1 MADSVYLNSR
11 GLYQTVWPIDAKV
24 VQGLHLGRKWLLLD
38 KKMDIPF
45 DVATPTQ
52 RKLRGQY
59 QQDKDIVL
67 SSSNNGDKGF
77 NFMFKLTGSGGFAN
91 MYVFCEL
98 GKPLSFSYEIGGDCF
113 TYPAPITNE
122 VSSITIDKS
131 NSISIKVDFSAV
143 HALKSTPKGSA
154 WSVGANNYWTQIIT
168 IKKTNKASDDGYY
181 GAFNVEMANAW
192 DETGLPGN
200 LITQLIMAGDGG
212 INFNDFVDID
222 EHLYAK
228 ENGES
233 TDTQTMVKNMYR
245 FESEIKYYYTQ
256 DSYLGCADTDKYL
269 LQEDI
274 DWKSTHD
281 FDIRDSYIEM
291 TIEIDGATNSTD
303 NYTGFNPSSPKR
315 LEKIILPTELAQL
328 APQTAMNDGLV
339 FCGESGSRITGAKYD
354 DEGIAL
360 FSFQDSTE
368 CVIPDPEYKTF
379 IAKDTRTGQILSG
392 RVISMVKKSGNP
404 QEAVRELSAIREE
417 NNKNAT
423 LSFEIGEE
431 EVLDSIAWL
440 TGENNDYIK
449 LIVPDKDNTKII
461 TINIGEL

>member
-24 VQGLHLGRKWLLLD
+24 VQCVTTTIN

-67 SSSNNGDKGF
+67 SSSNNGDLGF

-154 WSVGANNYWTQIIT
+154 RGVGANSHWTQIIT

-192 DETGLPGN
+192 DETGLAGN
-200 LITQLIMAGDGG
+200 LITQLIMAKGGG
-212 INFNDFVDID
+212 INFNSFVDID

-233 TDTQTMVKNMYR
+233 TNTKTLFKNMYR

-354 DEGIAL
+354 AEGIAL

-392 RVISMVKKSGNP
+392 KVISMVKKSGNP

-449 LIVPDKDNTKII
+449 IIVPDEDNTKII